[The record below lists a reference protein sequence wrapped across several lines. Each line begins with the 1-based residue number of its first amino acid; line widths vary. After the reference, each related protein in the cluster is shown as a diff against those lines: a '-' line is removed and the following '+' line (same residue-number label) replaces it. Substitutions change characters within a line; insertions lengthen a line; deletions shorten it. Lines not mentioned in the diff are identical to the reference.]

1 MNFLKKIALSTAMV
15 AAFATIS
22 APAFAAEEHGD
33 KNAIVK
39 AASESTIA
47 KVNEAISIAEGNG
60 DKATFIAAI
69 AEARQAQKEFRY
81 EQTERLRQKLNDK
94 LRVAREAADQGTMS
108 DAGAAAKEAAAILVE
123 MKSIYDAA
131 HK

>member
-1 MNFLKKIALSTAMV
+1 MNTLKKIALSTAIMAV
-15 AAFATIS
+15 FATAS
-22 APAFAAEEHGD
+22 TSAFAAEEHGN

-39 AASESTIA
+39 AAATETVA

-60 DKATFIAAI
+60 DKAAFIAAI
-69 AEARQAQKEFRY
+69 ADARQSQKEFRY

-108 DAGAAAKEAAAILVE
+108 DAGAAAKAAAEILKE
-123 MKSIYDAA
+123 MTQIYDAA

>member
-1 MNFLKKIALSTAMV
+1 MNIFKKIALSTAIV
-15 AAFATIS
+15 AAFAAVS

-39 AASESTIA
+39 AAAADTIA

-60 DKATFIAAI
+60 DKAAFIAAI
-69 AEARQAQKEFRY
+69 GEARQAQKEFRY

-94 LRVAREAADQGTMS
+94 LRAAREAADTSMS
-108 DAGAAAKEAAAILVE
+108 EAGAAAKAAAEVLKE
-123 MKSIYDAA
+123 MKEIYDAA